1 MNNTPH
7 DQSDAHPQPSVSD
20 PRLQVHIAGI
30 TLPNPVMPASGTFEF
45 GHVHNRLMNP
55 ARLGAIV
62 NKTIFLKERPG
73 NPPPRIIETP
83 CGMLNAIGIPSKGTD
98 AFISDTLPRLKT
110 FRVPLIISIA
120 GGTIEEFCEVARRIE
135 ASGQADIL
143 ELNLSCP
150 NLSQGLEWS
159 QDEKALA
166 AVVTAVKQTVDLP
179 LVAKLSPSVRDI
191 ARMGK
196 VAEEAGADALSLINS
211 YKGMVINIH
220 NRRPFLG
227 NLTGG
232 MSGPAIHPLAVYA
245 VYSVYTATTLP
256 IIGMGGISTWQE
268 ALEMMMAGATA
279 VAVGMYNFIN
289 PRAMIDIIEKLS
301 DYCTDAGLDSIKE
314 IIGCA
319 HEEK

>member
-1 MNNTPH
+1 MSNT
-7 DQSDAHPQPSVSD
+7 QYD

-30 TLPNPVMPASGTFEF
+30 TLTNPVLPASGTFEF

-62 NKTIFLKERPG
+62 NKTIFLEERPG

-98 AFISDTLPRLKT
+98 AFISDTLPRLKSIGA
-110 FRVPLIISIA
+110 PLIISIA
-120 GGTIEEFCEVARRIE
+120 GSTIEEFCEVARRIE
-135 ASGQADIL
+135 ASGQADLL

-150 NLSQGLEWS
+150 NISQGLEWS

-166 AVVTAVKQTVDLP
+166 AVITAVKQTVELP
-179 LVAKLSPSVRDI
+179 LVSKLSPSVRDI

-211 YKGMVINIH
+211 YKGMAIDIH
-220 NRRPFLG
+220 KRQPFLG
-227 NLTGG
+227 NITGG

-245 VYSVYTATTLP
+245 VYSVYAATSLP
-256 IIGMGGISTWQE
+256 IIGMGGISNWQE
-268 ALEMMMAGATA
+268 ALEIMMAGATA

-289 PRAMIDIIEKLS
+289 PRAMIDIIDKLS
-301 DYCTDAGLDSIKE
+301 TYCSEAGLDSIEE
-314 IIGCA
+314 IIGSA
-319 HEEK
+319 HK